1 LKIERA
7 KFWNTLVCRG
17 AQKQCF
23 RSTLGFQ
30 SISNREEQG
39 GGGLGS
45 GGVGGGG
52 EEERRRE
59 ERRREERGAQR
70 CSIVIMVNFTDR
82 DSKESVGV
90 EEVKEELA
98 KARVELGR
106 KRREVE
112 EAEAKVRKLEEQLDV
127 LVKLE
132 EEVGEVGAVN
142 RAAGGEPG
150 ASVAILL
157 KL

>member
-1 LKIERA
+1 
-7 KFWNTLVCRG
+7 
-17 AQKQCF
+17 
-23 RSTLGFQ
+23 
-30 SISNREEQG
+30 
-39 GGGLGS
+39 
-45 GGVGGGG
+45 
-52 EEERRRE
+52 
-59 ERRREERGAQR
+59 
-70 CSIVIMVNFTDR
+70 MVNFTDM

-90 EEVKEELA
+90 EQVKEELA

-150 ASVAILL
+150 ASPTPWIPQPKEVEVARLVPLL
-157 KL
+157 EGLPW

>member
-1 LKIERA
+1 
-7 KFWNTLVCRG
+7 
-17 AQKQCF
+17 
-23 RSTLGFQ
+23 
-30 SISNREEQG
+30 
-39 GGGLGS
+39 
-45 GGVGGGG
+45 
-52 EEERRRE
+52 
-59 ERRREERGAQR
+59 
-70 CSIVIMVNFTDR
+70 MVNFTDM

-150 ASVAILL
+150 ASPTLWTPNPKEVEEGGAVTRSSWGEPGASPTPWTPKPLPAGDERLL
-157 KL
+157 EEQVEGEGWGALTIPHLYLSSVSLPFL

>member
-1 LKIERA
+1 
-7 KFWNTLVCRG
+7 
-17 AQKQCF
+17 
-23 RSTLGFQ
+23 
-30 SISNREEQG
+30 
-39 GGGLGS
+39 
-45 GGVGGGG
+45 
-52 EEERRRE
+52 
-59 ERRREERGAQR
+59 
-70 CSIVIMVNFTDR
+70 MVNFTDM

-112 EAEAKVRKLEEQLDV
+112 EAEAKVGRLEEQLDV
-127 LVKLE
+127 LVKME

-150 ASVAILL
+150 ASSTLWTPSPRRWRRWGP
-157 KL
+157 

>member
-1 LKIERA
+1 
-7 KFWNTLVCRG
+7 
-17 AQKQCF
+17 
-23 RSTLGFQ
+23 
-30 SISNREEQG
+30 
-39 GGGLGS
+39 
-45 GGVGGGG
+45 
-52 EEERRRE
+52 
-59 ERRREERGAQR
+59 
-70 CSIVIMVNFTDR
+70 MVNFTDM

-90 EEVKEELA
+90 EQVKEELA

-112 EAEAKVRKLEEQLDV
+112 EAEAKVGKLEEQLDV

-150 ASVAILL
+150 ASPTLWTPNPKEVEEGGAVTRSSWGAGLPPENFILPLFTDFLGKMLQKCQVLQIFGHKAKHPPLLL
-157 KL
+157 KIPNFEKSRYTD